1 MASTTSTATDLRGAL
16 ERVVGAEHVR
26 DDAGALLT
34 FSTDATPLERGRP
47 DVVVF
52 PATTDEVAGVIRL
65 ANERCV
71 PVIPRGSG
79 TNLSAGTVPHRGGIV
94 LVLTR
99 MNRLIEVDPGD
110 LVAVCE
116 PGVRTIELAQA
127 AAAEGLLFPPDPGSH
142 TTATI
147 GGNVAECSGGLRAL
161 KYGVTRDYVLGV
173 EAVLGSGEVIR
184 SGGRLVKDVAGYDLR
199 RLLCGSEGTLA
210 VMTELTLRL
219 MPAPEA
225 TGTGMAYF
233 DDLAAAARA
242 VSRVLAEGVLPVT
255 LEFLDR
261 VCIDAVEG
269 YANIGLDRSAGAL
282 LIFGQDGDRA
292 SIDRDMRRM
301 ADACEAEG
309 ATSVRIAASEE
320 EAADVLQAR
329 RAVLPALSRLEPLTI
344 LEDAT
349 APRSR
354 WTGRSRA
361 STASASSSCA
371 TSSASSGQSTSRSC
385 GGSRPPSTRTA
396 SSTRASSARDPRDE
410 RARLAGAPARH
421 LHPGAARPLHL
432 VRLLPAR
439 LPDLR
444 AHARGDV
451 LAARADQPHA
461 RDRDRRPRRGRP
473 DRRRGV
479 LVLPRLPRVRAR
491 VPGRRPVR
499 RAARGVARPRVARPA
514 PPAEAAGA
522 AVGGGPALARAA
534 HGPAAPPC

>member
-1 MASTTSTATDLRGAL
+1 MATTTPTATGLRAAL
-16 ERVVGAEHVR
+16 ERVVGSEHVR
-26 DDAGALLT
+26 DDPGALLT

-47 DVVVF
+47 DAVVF

-65 ANERCV
+65 ANELRV
-71 PVIPRGSG
+71 PVVPRGSG

-99 MNRLIEVDPGD
+99 MNRLKEVDPGD

-116 PGVRTIELAQA
+116 PGVRTIELAEA

-142 TTATI
+142 TTATL

-173 EAVLGSGEVIR
+173 EAVLGTGEVIR

-219 MPAPEA
+219 MPAPEG

-233 DDLAAAARA
+233 ADLADAARA
-242 VSRVLAEGVLPVT
+242 VSRVLSSGVLPVT

-269 YANIGLDRSAGAL
+269 FSNIGLDREAGAL
-282 LIFGQDGDRA
+282 LIFGQDGDRH

-301 ADACEAEG
+301 AEACEAEG
-309 ATSVRIAASEE
+309 ATAVKVAESET
-320 EAADVLQAR
+320 EAAGVLQAR

-349 APRSR
+349 VPRSR
-354 WTGRSRA
+354 IAEMVGRIQEIAERHGLTIGTFGHA
-361 STASASSSCA
+361 GDGNLHPTVVL
-371 TSSASSGQSTSRSC
+371 
-385 GGSRPPSTRTA
+385 
-396 SSTRASSARDPRDE
+396 DPADAAAVE
-410 RARLAGAPARH
+410 RAHEAFAEIF
-421 LHPGAARPLHL
+421 
-432 VRLLPAR
+432 
-439 LPDLR
+439 
-444 AHARGDV
+444 
-451 LAARADQPHA
+451 
-461 RDRDRRPRRGRP
+461 
-473 DRRRGV
+473 
-479 LVLPRLPRVRAR
+479 
-491 VPGRRPVR
+491 
-499 RAARGVARPRVARPA
+499 
-514 PPAEAAGA
+514 EAAIAMDGTITGEHGVGLVKLKHLERQLGTEHLALLRRIKA
-522 AVGGGPALARAA
+522 AFDPNGILNPGKLGS
-534 HGPAAPPC
+534 

>member
-52 PATTDEVAGVIRL
+52 PASTEEVAAVIRL
-65 ANERCV
+65 ANERRV

-161 KYGVTRDYVLGV
+161 KYGITRDYVLGV
-173 EAVLGSGEVIR
+173 EAVLPTGEIIR

-210 VMTELTLRL
+210 VLTELTLRL
-219 MPAPEA
+219 VPAPEA

-233 DDLAAAARA
+233 DDLADAARA
-242 VSRVLAEGVLPVT
+242 VSRILASGILPVT
-255 LEFLDR
+255 LEFLDQ
-261 VCIDAVEG
+261 VTIGAVEDH
-269 YANIGLDRSAGAL
+269 AHIGLDREAGAL
-282 LIFGQDGDRA
+282 LVFGQDGNPRA
-292 SIDRDMRRM
+292 IERDLRRGG
-301 ADACEAEG
+301 G
-309 ATSVRIAASEE
+309 A
-320 EAADVLQAR
+320 
-329 RAVLPALSRLEPLTI
+329 
-344 LEDAT
+344 
-349 APRSR
+349 
-354 WTGRSRA
+354 
-361 STASASSSCA
+361 
-371 TSSASSGQSTSRSC
+371 C
-385 GGSRPPSTRTA
+385 GG
-396 SSTRASSARDPRDE
+396 E
-410 RARLAGAPARH
+410 
-421 LHPGAARPLHL
+421 
-432 VRLLPAR
+432 
-439 LPDLR
+439 
-444 AHARGDV
+444 
-451 LAARADQPHA
+451 
-461 RDRDRRPRRGRP
+461 
-473 DRRRGV
+473 
-479 LVLPRLPRVRAR
+479 
-491 VPGRRPVR
+491 
-499 RAARGVARPRVARPA
+499 
-514 PPAEAAGA
+514 
-522 AVGGGPALARAA
+522 
-534 HGPAAPPC
+534 

>member
-1 MASTTSTATDLRGAL
+1 MATTTHTAMDLRAAL
-16 ERVVGAEHVR
+16 ERVVGATHVR
-26 DDAGALLT
+26 DDAGTLLT
-34 FSTDATPLERGRP
+34 YATDATPLERGRP

-52 PATTDEVAGVIRL
+52 PATTGEVAGVL
-65 ANERCV
+65 QVADERGV
-71 PVIPRGSG
+71 PVVPRGSG
-79 TNLSAGTVPHRGGIV
+79 TNLSAGTVPQLGGIV

-99 MNRLIEVDPGD
+99 MNRLKEISAGD

-116 PGVRTIELAQA
+116 PGVRTIELARA
-127 AAAEGLLFPPDPGSH
+127 AAAEGMLFPPDPGSH

-173 EAVLGSGEVIR
+173 EAVLPTGEVIR

-233 DDLAAAARA
+233 GDLADAARA
-242 VSRVLAEGVLPVT
+242 VSRVLASGVLPVT

-301 ADACEAEG
+301 AEACEAEG
-309 ATSVRIAASEE
+309 ATHVRIAASEA
-320 EAADVLQAR
+320 EAAEVLQAR

-349 APRSR
+349 VPRSR
-354 WTGRSRA
+354 IAEMVERI
-361 STASASSSCA
+361 
-371 TSSASSGQSTSRSC
+371 QEI
-385 GGSRPPSTRTA
+385 
-396 SSTRASSARDPRDE
+396 ARRHG
-410 RARLAGAPARH
+410 LTIGTFGHAGDGN
-421 LHPGAARPLHL
+421 LHPTIVLDPADAA
-432 VRLLPAR
+432 AME
-439 LPDLR
+439 R
-444 AHARGDV
+444 AHAAVDEIFADAIAMDGSITGEHGVGLVKLRHLEAQLGAEH
-451 LAARADQPHA
+451 LALL
-461 RDRDRRPRRGRP
+461 RRIKAAFDPNGI
-473 DRRRGV
+473 
-479 LVLPRLPRVRAR
+479 LN
-491 VPGRRPVR
+491 PGKL
-499 RAARGVARPRVARPA
+499 GS
-514 PPAEAAGA
+514 
-522 AVGGGPALARAA
+522 
-534 HGPAAPPC
+534 

>member
-1 MASTTSTATDLRGAL
+1 MATTTHTATDLRAAL
-16 ERVVGAEHVR
+16 EAVVGRDHVR
-26 DDAGALLT
+26 DDPGALLT
-34 FSTDATPLERGRP
+34 YATDATPLERGRP

-52 PATTDEVAGVIRL
+52 PGSTAEVAGVLRF
-65 ANERCV
+65 ANEHGI
-71 PVIPRGSG
+71 PVVPRGSG

-99 MNRLIEVDPGD
+99 MNRLKEISPGD

-116 PGVRTIELAQA
+116 PGVRTIELAGA
-127 AAAEGLLFPPDPGSH
+127 AAAEGMLFPPDPGSH

-173 EAVLGSGEVIR
+173 EAVLATGEVIR

-219 MPAPEA
+219 VPAPEA

-233 DDLAAAARA
+233 DDLGDAARA
-242 VSRVLAEGVLPVT
+242 VSRVLSGGVLPVT

-269 YANIGLDRSAGAL
+269 YANIGLDRAAGAL

-301 ADACEAEG
+301 AEACEAEG
-309 ATSVRIAASEE
+309 ATQVRIAETEA

-349 APRSR
+349 VPRSR
-354 WTGRSRA
+354 IAEMVQRIQQIAERHGLTIGTFGHA
-361 STASASSSCA
+361 GDGNLHPTVVL
-371 TSSASSGQSTSRSC
+371 
-385 GGSRPPSTRTA
+385 
-396 SSTRASSARDPRDE
+396 DPADEAAVE
-410 RARLAGAPARH
+410 RAHEAFAEIFAVAIAMDGTITGEHGVGLVKLKHLERQLGSEHLALLRRIKAAFDPNGI
-421 LHPGAARPLHL
+421 LNPGKL
-432 VRLLPAR
+432 
-439 LPDLR
+439 
-444 AHARGDV
+444 GS
-451 LAARADQPHA
+451 
-461 RDRDRRPRRGRP
+461 
-473 DRRRGV
+473 
-479 LVLPRLPRVRAR
+479 
-491 VPGRRPVR
+491 
-499 RAARGVARPRVARPA
+499 
-514 PPAEAAGA
+514 
-522 AVGGGPALARAA
+522 
-534 HGPAAPPC
+534 